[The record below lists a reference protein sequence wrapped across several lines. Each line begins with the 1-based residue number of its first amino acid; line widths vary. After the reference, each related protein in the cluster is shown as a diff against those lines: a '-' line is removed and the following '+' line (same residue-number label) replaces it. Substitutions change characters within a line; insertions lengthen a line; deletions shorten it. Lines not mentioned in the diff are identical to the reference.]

1 MREPDRRRMLL
12 VDDEEPLLEVMSEF
26 FSAHDYHVDCATELE
41 EAEALLDHRTYCV
54 VICDLRL
61 NGSLTAE
68 GLDIVSQIRHTAPD
82 TKIIMLTGHHTEEV
96 ERIAKRLG
104 VHQLLPKPQPLP
116 KLELLVAS
124 MLENR

>member
-1 MREPDRRRMLL
+1 MLL

-26 FSAHDYHVDCATELE
+26 FSAHDYSVDCATEME
-41 EAEALLDHRTYCV
+41 EAEALLDHRSYEI

-96 ERIAKRLG
+96 ERIAMRLG
-104 VHQLLPKPQPLP
+104 VHRLLSKPQPLP
-116 KLELLVAS
+116 KLESLVAS
-124 MLENR
+124 MLEKR